1 MKLSLP
7 TLRIAQKLPL
17 ILIGSALVVG
27 VGIGIAAYVIGLKT
41 VDQQRAER
49 MDASVQTGLD
59 GVQAYLH
66 DVSIDLSTAAARPET
81 AVQIQQMRQAFRTT
95 ENGQQVLRDAYI
107 TNSGFGPGERLT
119 LDEGGPTV
127 AKYDALH
134 KRYHASWRTLLQQR
148 GYDDI
153 LLFSEEGRLV
163 YSVQKN
169 DDFVAD
175 FGKGSGDP
183 LSETGLAGM
192 MRKAMEL
199 ADGALLRRDQ

>member
-1 MKLSLP
+1 MNLLKMK
-7 TLRIAQKLPL
+7 IAQKLPL

-134 KRYHASWRTLLQQR
+134 KRYHASAATT
-148 GYDDI
+148 I
-153 LLFSEEGRLV
+153 SCC
-163 YSVQKN
+163 S
-169 DDFVAD
+169 A
-175 FGKGSGDP
+175 
-183 LSETGLAGM
+183 
-192 MRKAMEL
+192 RKADWSTPCRRTTISSPIS
-199 ADGALLRRDQ
+199 ARAAVTRCRKPALPE